1 MSGITTCPGRHIL
14 ATGLFIL
21 ASGWGTSPL
30 HGQEL
35 SLKRTVPGVDSI
47 VCPQVDLTVQPTEE
61 ERTQASQLG
70 SDANNAL
77 ILGDQERARD
87 LLTRAVEL
95 DPLSAELAYRFGR
108 ILEDLGEVDP
118 AITQFCRAEALGS
131 REQGFGDAQR
141 RLDALNEARQPQ
153 IAEEAIAEFMN
164 GLLQASL
171 GELEGAAE
179 AFGRAYQLA
188 PVWADPIYNRGV
200 IQTRLGLRE
209 EAVADFQEYLALE
222 PNAPDAIAVSQRI
235 GQLQA
240 PSATPVSGGAAFG
253 VGLLIPGMGQFYS
266 GRALGGVSVLSLA
279 AGALAAGFLVEEVQ
293 VRCVGTTPS
302 GGECPPDRIISEET
316 NKPYLIPGLAAYG
329 VITLLGAIEAYV
341 RLPDAVRG
349 DDDEAIGVDVGSAR
363 LSGLSLSASGTQ
375 LKLNLV
381 RVTF

>member
-1 MSGITTCPGRHIL
+1 MSGITTCPGRLIL

-35 SLKRTVPGVDSI
+35 PLKRNVPGADSI
-47 VCPQVDLTVQPTEE
+47 VCPEVDLTVRPTEE
-61 ERTQASQLG
+61 ERTQASRLG

-77 ILGDQERARD
+77 TLGDQERARD
-87 LLTRAVEL
+87 LLVRAVEL

-118 AITQFCRAEALGS
+118 AIDQFCRAQALGS
-131 REQGFGDAQR
+131 REQGFGDAR
-141 RLDALNEARQPQ
+141 PRLQALARARQPQ
-153 IAEEAIAEFMN
+153 IPEEAKTEFMN
-164 GLLQASL
+164 GLLQADL
-171 GELEGAAE
+171 GNLEGAVE
-179 AFGRAYQLA
+179 AFGMAYQLA
-188 PVWADPIYNRGV
+188 PVWADPIYNRAV
-200 IQTRLGLRE
+200 IQSRLGSRE
-209 EAVADFQEYLALE
+209 EAVADFQEYLTLE
-222 PNAPDAIAVSQRI
+222 PDAPDAITVSQRI

-240 PSATPVSGGAAFG
+240 PPATPISGGAAFG

-293 VRCVGTTPS
+293 VKCVGTAPS

-341 RLPDAVRG
+341 RLPDVVSG
-349 DDDEAIGVDVGSAR
+349 DDEAIGVDVGNAR
-363 LSGLSLSASGTQ
+363 LSGLSLSTSGTQ